1 MTLHVERL
9 GRGPDLVLLHGWGL
23 HGGVWRSLCAR
34 LESAF
39 RLHLVD
45 LPGHGHSREVPFG
58 TLDAVVDQVAEVV
71 PQGAM
76 VGGWSLGGLVAMRF
90 ATRHPRRAAKLAFVS
105 TTPCFAQRADW
116 AHAMAPGTIESFAGS
131 LRSDPA
137 KTIRA
142 FVNLNALGGPHA
154 RDRVRELAALLA
166 ERGVPSAQSL
176 QAGLAMLHDADLR
189 GEVARIDRPAT
200 VIHGGRDALTPA
212 GAGRW
217 LADALPFAR
226 FVEIPEAAHLPF
238 VSHPDVVASA
248 LEGLHG

>member
-1 MTLHVERL
+1 MALHVEYR
-9 GRGPDLVLLHGWGL
+9 GHGPDLVLLHGWGL
-23 HGGVWRSLCAR
+23 HGGVWRSLASR
-34 LESAF
+34 LESGF
-39 RLHLVD
+39 RVHLVD
-45 LPGHGHSREVPFG
+45 LPGHGHSRDVPFG
-58 TLDAVVDQVAEVV
+58 TLDDIADALAEAVPE
-71 PQGAM
+71 GAT
-76 VGGWSLGGLVAMRF
+76 VGGWSLGGLVAMRL
-90 ATRHPRRAAKLAFVS
+90 ATRHPRRAARLAFVS

-116 AHAMAPGTIESFAGS
+116 PHAMARETLESFAGS

-166 ERGVPSAQSL
+166 ERGTPSARTL
-176 QAGLAMLHDADLR
+176 QAGLTLLHDADLR
-189 GEVARIDRPAT
+189 EEVPRIDRPAT

-217 LADALPFAR
+217 LAGALPFAR

-238 VSHPDVVASA
+238 VSHPDDVAGA
-248 LEGLHG
+248 LEALDG